1 MKIIGHRGAAG
12 LALENTIESIRE
24 GVAAGADFI
33 EFDVRMTRDH
43 MLILNH
49 DPSLVRTYGVN
60 LNVSEHT
67 LKELRV
73 PCPTL
78 PTLETALKACKTDGV
93 IIELKE
99 FIEPERVLAVTKKFP
114 NLDIRFAS
122 FNHHFIRA
130 LKKIS
135 PQSFC
140 YVLEH
145 HSPFEIINRAAKMK
159 ADGVALNY
167 GVLNPLTYLLAKRKK
182 LHIYIYTLNKPWV
195 ATLLSW
201 LYKDVYICTDYPD
214 KLAYLQK
221 WRPL

>member
-24 GVAAGADFI
+24 SVAAGADFI

-43 MLILNH
+43 KLVLNH
-49 DPSLVRTYGVN
+49 DSTLVRTYGVN

-73 PCPTL
+73 LCPTL
-78 PTLETALKACKTDGV
+78 PTLEAALKACQTEGV
-93 IIELKE
+93 VIELKE
-99 FIEPERVLAVTKKFP
+99 FIEPKRVLMITDKFP
-114 NLDIRFAS
+114 RLDIRFAS

-130 LKKIS
+130 LKKQS
-135 PQSFC
+135 PNAFC

-145 HSPFEIINRAAKMK
+145 HSPFEIINRASKMK

-167 GVLNPLTYLLAKRKK
+167 GVLNPLTYILARRKK
-182 LHIYIYTLNKPWV
+182 LHIYIYTLNKPWI
-195 ATLLSW
+195 ATILSW
-201 LYKDVYICTDYPD
+201 IYRDIYICTDYPN
-214 KLAYLQK
+214 KLAYLK
-221 WRPL
+221 R